1 MPEPAHPA
9 PPQTPPH
16 RPATIRTNSA
26 ALLRNVLADC
36 DASSPAKIREAIQD
50 LAADAAAFHLCDWLV
65 HARDDQLPP
74 ADVAG
79 ALPWATWL
87 VLGGRGAGKTRA
99 GAEWVRALALGK
111 APFTDE
117 PVERIA
123 LVGETMHDVRSVMV
137 EGVSGLLAIHP
148 DDERPVFEPSRNR
161 ITWPNGAVAQL
172 FSAEDPDSLR
182 GPQFGA
188 AWADEIAKWRHGEA
202 TWDMLQLG
210 LRLGARP
217 RAVATTTPRP
227 VPLLKR
233 LLADPTVAT
242 TRARTADNAAHLAP
256 AFVARMA
263 RRYAGTPLGRQELDG
278 EMVDD
283 VAGALWRRA
292 WIEDGR
298 VAAAADLQRIVVAV
312 DPPVTATAT
321 SDACGIV
328 VAGRGVD
335 GRAYV
340 LADRSL
346 AGRAPDVWARAVIA
360 ACRDFEADSVVAEV
374 NQGGDLVPGVL
385 RQVDAAVAIRTVRA
399 TRGKWVRAEPVAAL
413 YAEGRVAH
421 VGRFA
426 ELEDELCTFG
436 AAGAGRGSPD
446 RMDALVWALTDLMLD
461 VAVPPSIR
469 CL

>member
-1 MPEPAHPA
+1 
-9 PPQTPPH
+9 
-16 RPATIRTNSA
+16 
-26 ALLRNVLADC
+26 
-36 DASSPAKIREAIQD
+36 
-50 LAADAAAFHLCDWLV
+50 
-65 HARDDQLPP
+65 
-74 ADVAG
+74 
-79 ALPWATWL
+79 
-87 VLGGRGAGKTRA
+87 
-99 GAEWVRALALGK
+99 
-111 APFTDE
+111 
-117 PVERIA
+117 
-123 LVGETMHDVRSVMV
+123 
-137 EGVSGLLAIHP
+137 
-148 DDERPVFEPSRNR
+148 
-161 ITWPNGAVAQL
+161 
-172 FSAEDPDSLR
+172 
-182 GPQFGA
+182 
-188 AWADEIAKWRHGEA
+188 
-202 TWDMLQLG
+202 
-210 LRLGARP
+210 
-217 RAVATTTPRP
+217 
-227 VPLLKR
+227 
-233 LLADPTVAT
+233 
-242 TRARTADNAAHLAP
+242 
-256 AFVARMA
+256 
-263 RRYAGTPLGRQELDG
+263 
-278 EMVDD
+278 

>member
-9 PPQTPPH
+9 PPQTRPH
-16 RPATIRTNSA
+16 QPATIRTNSA
-26 ALLRNVLADC
+26 ALLRSVLAGC
-36 DASSPAKIREAIQD
+36 DASSQARIREAIQD

-65 HARDDQLPP
+65 HAATISCHRRTTQTRC
-74 ADVAG
+74 
-79 ALPWATWL
+79 PWTTWL

-123 LVGETMHDVRSVMV
+123 LVGETLHDVRSVMV
-137 EGVSGLLAIHP
+137 EGISGLLAIHP

-161 ITWPNGAVAQL
+161 ISWPNGAVAQL

-242 TRARTADNAAHLAP
+242 TRARTADNAATSRRRSSP
-256 AFVARMA
+256 AWRVVMPGRSSDARNSSAM
-263 RRYAGTPLGRQELDG
+263 
-278 EMVDD
+278 MVED

-385 RQVDAAVAIRTVRA
+385 RQVDAAIAIRTVRA
-399 TRGKWVRAEPVAAL
+399 TRGKCPR
-413 YAEGRVAH
+413 R
-421 VGRFA
+421 
-426 ELEDELCTFG
+426 
-436 AAGAGRGSPD
+436 AGR
-446 RMDALVWALTDLMLD
+446 RALRGGPRRPRRPVRRT
-461 VAVPPSIR
+461 R
-469 CL
+469 R